1 MPKLIP
7 AKVITSLLLISLSGF
22 VIAQDDERER
32 IARAE
37 ADISQELVQIDGDI
51 LRDRERLR
59 SAESALT
66 NSITPSV
73 LEDARLDLASLRSR
87 ESGLKTRL
95 KARRNKLTQL
105 DADIA
110 DTESRNPATPE
121 EESAKQLHLQGMY
134 EQRELLHT
142 LIDRLE
148 RLNDRFQTRVALSR
162 QRLNL
167 LQARFELPDLD
178 ASRKKPSRESLAI
191 QDKVDALLNTA
202 SAARRDATLLTG
214 DLPVDRA
221 RRRLLEL
228 TALASEE
235 RAEFYQLKIVR
246 LQAERMLQSLAI
258 FSGSQA
264 TPVRVIEKA
273 LDNIEKL
280 RDGLSD
286 QQKLI
291 KQKHEQFKDQSKII
305 RQQGEIVS
313 GVDSTFQ
320 QRLTLIT
327 ELITLA
333 EQDENAVASLIAKL
347 DEVKQVYRND
357 LAGNASTELLILREL
372 PSDQQAWS
380 QLGRNLLSLPLRVGV
395 ALKQALVNTGKA
407 FSRSDDGVKGLC
419 ALTLIGLLFAGI
431 QGRRLL
437 AKQLQQVQARADNE
451 EAAAWVPLSIIH
463 RNLLGTLPP
472 IFVLIVGSLLS
483 LRESDLILLLTP
495 LLIFPVVKLSLD
507 FINNLLD
514 HYTPELSREK
524 TAVLLMETRWVI
536 ILSALLSGVM
546 VIAHTVA
553 LSPTVIDAID
563 RLSMLCLLFI
573 TVPLLHLRR
582 LLLEGVA
589 GTLESKMLRSFTLLV
604 PLLLLVCAITGLFGY
619 VNLAQAVAKRLG
631 WLFVVAVGLHF
642 VRNILRACF
651 KAAGRWF
658 DRRDHDSATYWR
670 QYILGPL
677 YRIAVLFSVVLGAQ
691 LLFSLYEWNMQTPV
705 VRYIPIALDTTL
717 FMAGAT
723 AIKVKTFALALLV
736 LFVAI
741 WGAGWSKQVSYR
753 WVYTGVSDQGIRN
766 SLSTFTQYFVVVLG
780 LVLAMKIIGLDL
792 TALTVFAG
800 AMGVGIG
807 FGMQQIVVNFISG
820 ILLLVERP
828 LATTDLVNVDKYEGE
843 VTRIGIR
850 SLTVKTF
857 DNQEVIIPNSAVIT
871 KPFTN
876 WTRGD
881 DVMRTILM
889 VGISYDDDPHQAV
902 KLIKDLLLEH
912 PAVLE
917 DPGPKVLLW
926 EYGDSALMIRVQF
939 HSRIRGDVGKADLRS
954 QLLFAIWDAFK
965 AAGITIP
972 YPQQDVHLRNYP
984 PKTD

>member
-1 MPKLIP
+1 MHNLLTARLFACLILLT
-7 AKVITSLLLISLSGF
+7 TSVF
-22 VIAQDDERER
+22 AIAQDEERER

-37 ADISQELVQIDGDI
+37 ADISQELLQIDGDI

-66 NSITPSV
+66 NSITPSI

-95 KARRNKLTQL
+95 KARRNKLSQL

-110 DTESRNPATPE
+110 DIESSG
-121 EESAKQLHLQGMY
+121 SASPDEDSLRQQHLQEMY
-134 EQRELLHT
+134 AQRELLHS

-148 RLNDRFQTRVALSR
+148 RLNDRFQTRVALAR

-178 ASRKKPSRESLAI
+178 ATRKKPSRESLAL
-191 QDKVDALLNTA
+191 QDKVDSLLSTA
-202 SAARRDATLLTG
+202 STARRDATQLTG
-214 DLPVDRA
+214 DLPADRA
-221 RRRLLEL
+221 KRRLLEL

-273 LDNIEKL
+273 LANIEKL
-280 RDGLSD
+280 RDGLTD
-286 QQKLI
+286 QQQLI
-291 KQKHEQFKDQSKII
+291 KQKHEQFKDQAKII
-305 RQQGEIVS
+305 RQQGEIAS
-313 GVDSTFQ
+313 GADSTFQ
-320 QRLTLIT
+320 QRLGLIND
-327 ELITLA
+327 LIDLA
-333 EQDENAVASLIAKL
+333 EQDDKAASNLIAKL
-347 DEVKQVYRND
+347 DEVKNIYRND
-357 LAGNASTELLILREL
+357 LAGNASAELLILREL
-372 PSDQQAWS
+372 PSDGQAWR
-380 QLGRNLLSLPLRVGV
+380 QLGRNMLSLPLRVGV
-395 ALKQALVNTGKA
+395 ALQQAFINTGKA
-407 FSRSDDGVKGLC
+407 YSRSDDGIKGLC
-419 ALTLIGLLFAGI
+419 ILALLGLVFAGI
-431 QGRRLL
+431 QGRRVL
-437 AKQLQQVQARADNE
+437 AKQLQQVQARADSE
-451 EAAAWVPLSIIH
+451 EAAAWVPLAIIH
-463 RNLLGTLPP
+463 RNLLGILPP
-472 IFVLIVGSLLS
+472 IFVVIVGSLLNI
-483 LRESDLILLLTP
+483 RESDLILLLTP
-495 LLIFPVVKLSLD
+495 LLIFPVVKLALD

-514 HYTPELSREK
+514 HYTPELSRDK

-536 ILSALLSGVM
+536 VLSALLSGVL

-642 VRNILRACF
+642 VRNILRASF
-651 KAAGRWF
+651 KAIGRWF
-658 DRRDHDSATYWR
+658 DRRDNESASYWR

-677 YRIAVLFSVVLGAQ
+677 YRIAVLLSVILGAQ

-705 VRYIPIALDTTL
+705 VRYIPLALDTTL
-717 FMAGAT
+717 FMAGTT

-800 AMGVGIG
+800 ALGVGIG

-902 KLIKDLLLEH
+902 SLIKALLIDH

-917 DPGPKVLLW
+917 EPSPKVLLW

-965 AAGITIP
+965 EAGITIP

-984 PKTD
+984 PKLE